1 MDYYRFTLIFSLQ
14 VTIQSDVKTSI
25 ARVNM
30 HIYLASNCSL
40 KYLLTLTMNIQKL
53 FEYYMHLL
61 FLEVVVSR
69 LHINCFS

>member
-14 VTIQSDVKTSI
+14 FTIQSDVKTSI

-61 FLEVVVSR
+61 FLEVVVLR